1 MTALMANQVGR
12 RFGFTVLCEVRWCPE
27 DKPAGL
33 PNFACRQ
40 RRIRQRAHSQCD
52 VDAFLDKVDVSI
64 IEYDVDVQRRVL
76 FEKGWQ
82 VGHDMKA
89 RERDCRAES

>member
-1 MTALMANQVGR
+1 MANYLGR
-12 RFGFTVLCEVRWCPE
+12 RFRFTVLCEVRWCPE
-27 DKPAGL
+27 DKPARL
-33 PNFACRQ
+33 PNFACRH

-64 IEYDVDVQRRVL
+64 IELRRRRPAPVL

-89 RERDCRAES
+89 RERDCRAEA